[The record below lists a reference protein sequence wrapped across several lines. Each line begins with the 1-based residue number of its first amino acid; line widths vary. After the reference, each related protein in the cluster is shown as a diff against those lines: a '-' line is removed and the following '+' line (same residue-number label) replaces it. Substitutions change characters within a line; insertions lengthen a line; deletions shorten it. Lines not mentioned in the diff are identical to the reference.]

1 MGTKT
6 AVLCAGLLTCLVAAA
21 TANSEGSLLRVRLQ
35 KRTLDIEEVKASRAA
50 LQQYN
55 ALQHSS
61 VLRGESEEADI
72 PLLDFLDAQCKWW
85 FSPLCD
91 GVGLS

>member
-1 MGTKT
+1 MGGKT

-21 TANSEGSLLRVRLQ
+21 SANSQGSLLRVPLQ
-35 KRTLDIEEVKASRAA
+35 KRTLNIEEVKASRAA

-55 ALQHSS
+55 ALQHGNA
-61 VLRGESEEADI
+61 LRGESEEADI
-72 PLLDFLDAQCKWW
+72 PLLDFLDAQCEW
-85 FSPLCD
+85 FSLLCD